1 MLITSFLCYLLP
13 TSNDVL
19 QSPKLSVTIHVFARI
34 SKNRELHSTV
44 NTSLDDRQCLALF
57 LYHTEEMTLHKV
69 FESELWRDPIRAA
82 SECSELKAH
91 ANAKEGIYQLSS
103 DSATNRSYLFRNL
116 KHRLCLVSEIL
127 GSLASCFDGGLVRES
142 FSIAFMNLRRCW
154 MYSG

>member
-1 MLITSFLCYLLP
+1 MMFYNPPNL
-13 TSNDVL
+13 VL
-19 QSPKLSVTIHVFARI
+19 QQYMFFTGI

-44 NTSLDDRQCLALF
+44 NTSLDDRHCLWASVLALF
-57 LYHTEEMTLHKV
+57 LYHTEEMTLRKV
-69 FESELWRDPIRAA
+69 FESELWRDPIWAA

-103 DSATNRSYLFRNL
+103 DYATNPSYFFRNL
-116 KHRLCLVSEIL
+116 KHRLCLVSVIL